1 MAEAASGVVLSGAEK
16 EKVWPGRIGADGLDL
31 GPGLQSQLCSL
42 CFAAAGEASIAE
54 EGVQRDRQPAAGE
67 RAGPRPV
74 AGLGWG
80 GVVRR
85 PIRAPRSCCIPRGRR
100 EPSGPRA
107 TAGRRRRK
115 EPGGPER
122 GRPRRAPQVEPGVE
136 LPAHCPRALGPY
148 H

>member
-42 CFAAAGEASIAE
+42 CFAAAGEVSIAE

-74 AGLGWG
+74 AGLGWAGEELSG
-80 GVVRR
+80 GRSEPLDRVVF
-85 PIRAPRSCCIPRGRR
+85 PEGAESRAGQELRR
-100 EPSGPRA
+100 EGGG
-107 TAGRRRRK
+107 GRNPAARNG
-115 EPGGPER
+115 GGPAE
-122 GRPRRAPQVEPGVE
+122 PRR
-136 LPAHCPRALGPY
+136 
-148 H
+148 